1 MRQYNYTNETSK
13 QNTTQIDHRR
23 NVIFLGV
30 LAPLSLACFVAF
42 FTFGQAM
49 GGASRTIFLLAP
61 LLAAGVWTAFD
72 QLHDLV
78 WWRVHPLCPT
88 CRRSHDIAQR
98 PKPGMVCPCCDTP
111 LYPLRTP
118 QDYKAMVLIT
128 AIIVIALPVYAVW
141 ASLVAKL
148 D

>member
-1 MRQYNYTNETSK
+1 LPELSASETSRPAR
-13 QNTTQIDHRR
+13 IGAVLFR
-23 NVIFLGV
+23 NRGWLPV
-30 LAPLSLACFVAF
+30 P
-42 FTFGQAM
+42 
-49 GGASRTIFLLAP
+49 FLLAP
-61 LLAAGVWTAFD
+61 LLAVGVWTAYE

-88 CRRSHDIAQR
+88 CRRSYAIAQR

-141 ASLVAKL
+141 AALVAKL
-148 D
+148 S